1 MKIGNFFLASIFL
14 QSFLIVCAEEKTEVF
29 FPPEILVKKIPKIE
43 MGQTLNIELII
54 RANPFYEEKE
64 GKPITDE
71 VR

>member
-1 MKIGNFFLASIFL
+1 MKIGNFFLVLIFL
-14 QSFLIVCAEEKTEVF
+14 PSFLIVCAEEVF